1 MPALKEKGTKHLID
15 HVKKLF
21 SEFSPEGFVTKE
33 QMVDYAQ
40 PIGDYALVTESGYDL
55 GLSIDTSTY
64 VMTLQLKDKNG
75 VVLSEKTI
83 DFPIESM
90 VVNATYS
97 SGIITLTLQNGTT
110 LDVDVSALVSGLV
123 KDTFTIAGIDMKDDI
138 TADEL
143 INALGINNKVD
154 KEDGKGLSTNDF
166 DNDYKSKIDNLP
178 TSYAPTDAEKNVQ
191 SDWNVTDTS
200 SDAYIKNKPTIPSKT
215 SQLENDSSYIT
226 GITKSDV
233 TSALGYTPPTSD
245 TNTWKANTSTSEGY
259 VAAGASYPNK
269 VWSTDENGVPA
280 WREVSGGSSGGSSE
294 TAKKL
299 ANYYTTRP
307 TSGNITPDGSGDIIT
322 FKATSSMTE
331 GKPPQTGHVMHFFWD
346 NTGNWDSQLCISEN
360 DGTIYTRVLG
370 GDTTWSDWKTVLD
383 SNNYKDYVVPKTG
396 GTVNGNLDA
405 TGRVRAG
412 DKVQLYSSSEGGN
425 VAWWSPNG
433 VQWEFDCFNEN
444 FRLFNYETF
453 KNFVITKTGTV
464 SMPSDATVNGSFTAS
479 SSYTHNIGYMKVTP
493 NASSSTS
500 TSGYCIGGGS
510 TYYANYSLFVG
521 QFSNLLQIRPNAS
534 QGCSLGHSSYLF
546 SSVYGNNIYNSSGV
560 ITTSDRN
567 KKHDIKDIS
576 YEFAEKIING
586 LKPSSFKFNDGTS
599 GRTHYGIIAQD
610 LEELLIDNGIDAD
623 YFAPLVKDYSD
634 KIVQIAD
641 DEDGNPQYE
650 LQKDYDTEPM
660 YNVRYEEFIMI
671 LARYCQGLYEEI
683 KGLKEKIGE

>member
-21 SEFSPEGFVTKE
+21 SEYSPEGFVTKE

-75 VVLSEKTI
+75 AVLSSKTI

-110 LDVDVSALVSGLV
+110 LDVDVSALVNGLV

-215 SQLENDSSYIT
+215 SQLENDSDYIT
-226 GITKSDV
+226 EITKDDV
-233 TSALGYTPPTSD
+233 TNALGYTPPTSD

-259 VAAGASYPNK
+259 VTAGASYPNM
-269 VWSTDENGVPA
+269 VWGTDENGVPG
-280 WREVSGGSSGGSSE
+280 WREVSGGSSSTE

-307 TSGNITPDGSGDIIT
+307 TSANISSDGSGGLVK
-322 FKATSSMTE
+322 FLATASMTDN
-331 GKPPQTGHVMHFFWD
+331 KPKASGHILHMFWD
-346 NTGNWDSQLCISEN
+346 NTNGWDSQLAV
-360 DGTIYTRVLG
+360 GLG
-370 GDTTWSDWKTVLD
+370 GSDAYLQYRGQNAGVWNDWTTVLD
-383 SNNYKDYVVPKTG
+383 DNNYSLYAVPKTG
-396 GTVNGNLDA
+396 GTVNGNLDV

-425 VAWWSPNG
+425 VTWWSPNG

-444 FRLFNYETF
+444 FRLFNYETL
-453 KNFVITKTGTV
+453 KNFVITKAGTV
-464 SMPSDATVNGSFTAS
+464 SMPGDATVNGSFTAS
-479 SSYTHNIGYMKVTP
+479 SSYVHNIGNMRVATQ
-493 NASSSTS
+493 ASSSTS
-500 TSGYCIGGGS
+500 NVGFKIGGGTTDYS
-510 TYYANYSLFVG
+510 NYSLWFG

-634 KIVQIAD
+634 KAVRMED

-650 LQKDYDTEPM
+650 LQKDYDAEPM

-683 KGLKEKIGE
+683 KELKEKIGE